1 MQQSLDSHIKAPHH
15 SNPST
20 PSLCATLLTPIQDQV
35 TRSHK
40 HLWRRWTR
48 AAVGCAK
55 SSKAP
60 ACGPAPP
67 SGAAQRFQTV
77 LATAGIVA
85 LADAGFASRMDDMMV
100 NSIRKFTAVKKRADD
115 LAVLLQPARPGSSLP
130 ATLIGLHGDE
140 LFQALVA
147 LQVPEVATKNVHLE
161 AALAAQRLAMQ
172 ETVDLHIHVYEEI
185 VYIGHY
191 KASEDRKTLAFFQ
204 RLESLDAIVQKHVDL
219 ATKAAAT

>member
-1 MQQSLDSHIKAPHH
+1 MEAMDASGSRLCQIIQGAGLRPH
-15 SNPST
+15 T
-20 PSLCATLLTPIQDQV
+20 
-35 TRSHK
+35 
-40 HLWRRWTR
+40 
-48 AAVGCAK
+48 
-55 SSKAP
+55 
-60 ACGPAPP
+60 
-67 SGAAQRFQTV
+67 AQRFQTV
-77 LATAGIVA
+77 LATAGIIA

>member
-1 MQQSLDSHIKAPHH
+1 MEAMDASGSR
-15 SNPST
+15 
-20 PSLCATLLTPIQDQV
+20 LCQIIQG
-35 TRSHK
+35 TGMWPRI
-40 HLWRRWTR
+40 T
-48 AAVGCAK
+48 
-55 SSKAP
+55 
-60 ACGPAPP
+60 
-67 SGAAQRFQTV
+67 QRFQTV

-100 NSIRKFTAVKKRADD
+100 NSIRKFTAVKKRTDD
-115 LAVLLQPARPGSSLP
+115 LAILLQPARPGSSLP

-191 KASEDRKTLAFFQ
+191 QASEDRKTLAFFQ

-219 ATKAAAT
+219 ATKVAAT

>member
-20 PSLCATLLTPIQDQV
+20 PKSLRNTAHSNPRPSDQKPQAPMEAMDASGSRLCQIIQ
-35 TRSHK
+35 
-40 HLWRRWTR
+40 
-48 AAVGCAK
+48 
-55 SSKAP
+55 
-60 ACGPAPP
+60 
-67 SGAAQRFQTV
+67 GAGLRPRTVQRFQTV

>member
-1 MQQSLDSHIKAPHH
+1 MEAMDASGSR
-15 SNPST
+15 
-20 PSLCATLLTPIQDQV
+20 LCQIIQ
-35 TRSHK
+35 
-40 HLWRRWTR
+40 
-48 AAVGCAK
+48 
-55 SSKAP
+55 
-60 ACGPAPP
+60 
-67 SGAAQRFQTV
+67 GAGLRPRTAQRFQTV

-85 LADAGFASRMDDMMV
+85 LVDAGFASRMDDMMV

-115 LAVLLQPARPGSSLP
+115 LAVLLQSARPSSSLP
-130 ATLIGLHGDE
+130 ATLIVLDGDE

-161 AALAAQRLAMQ
+161 AALATQCLAMQ

-191 KASEDRKTLAFFQ
+191 KASKDRKTLAFFQ

-219 ATKAAAT
+219 ATKAVST